1 MATSDNPRADLERLV
16 LDFTDCFNQDDL
28 DGVMAYFAE
37 DSVYDE
43 FNGARSEG
51 KAAIRAAF
59 EPQFRGD
66 FGTIRFHQEDLILDP
81 DAGKALISWTCSLD
95 RPNSNDGSHTASHN
109 AWHKAWRGLDI
120 LHFRDG
126 KLTVKQT
133 YAKADKPRLT

>member
-1 MATSDNPRADLERLV
+1 MSDDPRANLERLV

-28 DGVMAYFAE
+28 EGVMAYFAE

-95 RPNSNDGSHTASHN
+95 RDDSHAE
-109 AWHKAWRGLDI
+109 WRGLDI
-120 LHFRDG
+120 LHFRHG

-133 YAKADKPRLT
+133 YAKAEKPRVT